1 MRRSTYTG
9 KHVLYKD
16 LLLSHYSAD
25 LANED
30 HFINSRYNA
39 SKFTATGD
47 ELRFQKA
54 LILAILDARKLEFLR
69 EGIRHFDILRW
80 FIPVYHATAD
90 GQRSEL
96 TPEDDRRVIQLPQV
110 VSLSGVEQNPWSNVG
125 AWY

>member
-1 MRRSTYTG
+1 M
-9 KHVLYKD
+9 HL
-16 LLLSHYSAD
+16 
-25 LANED
+25 
-30 HFINSRYNA
+30 
-39 SKFTATGD
+39 
-47 ELRFQKA
+47 QK
-54 LILAILDARKLEFLR
+54 IPILDARKLEFLR